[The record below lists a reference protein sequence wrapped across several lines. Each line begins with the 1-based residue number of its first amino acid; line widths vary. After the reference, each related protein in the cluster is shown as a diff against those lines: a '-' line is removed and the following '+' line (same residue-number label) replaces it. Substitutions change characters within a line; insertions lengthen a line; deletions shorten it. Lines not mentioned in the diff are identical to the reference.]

1 MPGPPHPSE
10 PGRRPWGERSQG
22 DSPQAASSS
31 RAPRAGVR
39 VIGGHQTREH
49 PKEALPKGAGLSR
62 RASPR
67 RRLGAHGVT
76 RAAAGT
82 AWSPFCLRVRAA
94 AGLWRCPPR
103 PMWTLSPGDSLPGGP
118 RAHARPPH
126 PAGQR
131 TAKGSRGRA
140 ARGRHLPAWAR
151 RSGITGEPRAANR
164 PARPSRGAAGRRGL
178 AAGGDARSALGCR
191 GSLPTLKVTPANTP
205 VRPAASCHGEPGP
218 CPFPKISDAA
228 SPRRQAPRG
237 QAQLS

>member
-39 VIGGHQTREH
+39 VIGGRQTREH

-62 RASPR
+62 RTSPR

-103 PMWTLSPGDSLPGGP
+103 PMWTLSPGDSLPCGP

-131 TAKGSRGRA
+131 TAKDSRGRA
-140 ARGRHLPAWAR
+140 ARTPPA
-151 RSGITGEPRAANR
+151 GV
-164 PARPSRGAAGRRGL
+164 GAAQWNHRR
-178 AAGGDARSALGCR
+178 
-191 GSLPTLKVTPANTP
+191 
-205 VRPAASCHGEPGP
+205 AASCQSAG
-218 CPFPKISDAA
+218 AA
-228 SPRRQAPRG
+228 VSGRCGAAPAGCRRRHAAPSGAEAPSPP
-237 QAQLS
+237 